1 MQRLISI
8 PPTIQRA
15 FTKLTEA
22 LLFYQ
27 IFSNWLFSH
36 FILRYSPALMAASSV
51 LLANSVQ
58 QMGKFINVLIYN
70 VTGLWLAW
78 HVENRDDPTETVDQ
92 NISASHTHT
101 PCVFATD
108 AKQYLF
114 GVLRWNI
121 PGNFGQTMV
130 GILARGI
137 TGYQDKTHNFCL
149 TNCRFGYGHKTISQI
164 IIIEVINC

>member
-8 PPTIQRA
+8 PPTIQPA

-27 IFSNWLFSH
+27 IVSNWLFTH
-36 FILRYSPALMAASSV
+36 FLFRYSPALTAASSV

-58 QMGKFINVLIYN
+58 RMGKLINVLIYN
-70 VTGLWLAW
+70 VSGLWLAW
-78 HVENRDDPTETVDQ
+78 HEENRNNPTETVDQ

-114 GVLRWNI
+114 CMLRWNI
-121 PGNFGQTMV
+121 PGNFGQTMER
-130 GILARGI
+130 ILAS
-137 TGYQDKTHNFCL
+137 QDIRTKHT
-149 TNCRFGYGHKTISQI
+149 TS
-164 IIIEVINC
+164 V